1 MDPNLQGFLD
11 SYFTSFN
18 AGNEAMHKKLW
29 GPHMAYFGSS
39 LRTTVQGLGSLQ
51 GVWKAIRDGV
61 GIRRITPVRTFGTP
75 PEFGVLVHFQG
86 EGNEPAVNGAMVFQ
100 VDEANLIKRLGV
112 HWDPGSF
119 LKAKE
124 YPGRTIP
131 PRESLQEKD
140 PRVQATLNAY
150 FQTFNAAD
158 EAGHS
163 ALLHPDLVFF
173 GSLSGVESE
182 GRASALGVFRS
193 ARGALGI
200 GRLTAKK
207 YFGDWPELSVLVEL
221 AQADG
226 RGAVEVL
233 IVFQF
238 DEEGLIRRLAILWD
252 PLPYLKAIGGV

>member
-18 AGNEAMHKKLW
+18 AGNEVAHKALW
-29 GPHMAYFGSS
+29 GPEMGYFGSS
-39 LRTTVQGLGSLQ
+39 LRTTVHGIGSLQ

-61 GIRRITPVRTFGTP
+61 GIRRITPVRTFGTA

-86 EGNEPAVNGAMVFQ
+86 DGDEPAVNAVMVFQ
-100 VDEANLIKRLGV
+100 VDGANLIKRLGV

-131 PRESLQEKD
+131 PRESLSDKD
-140 PRVQATLNAY
+140 PRVQATLRAY
-150 FQTFNAAD
+150 FGSFNAGD

-163 ALLHPDLVFF
+163 ALLDPNLGFF
-173 GSLSGVESE
+173 GSLSGVQSE

-200 GRLTAKK
+200 GRLTPLSC
-207 YFGDWPELSVLVEL
+207 FGDWPEMSVLVEL

-252 PLPYLKAIGGV
+252 PLPYLKVIGGR